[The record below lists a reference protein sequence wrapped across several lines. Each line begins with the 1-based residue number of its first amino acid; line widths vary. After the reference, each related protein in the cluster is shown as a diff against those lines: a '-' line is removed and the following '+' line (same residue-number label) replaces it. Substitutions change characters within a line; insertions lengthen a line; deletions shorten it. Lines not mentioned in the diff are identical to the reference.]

1 MKKISNSC
9 YIKGYRLACYRSSRR
24 ILSFMKS
31 PSVPFDF
38 DEENEEE
45 EVIAVA
51 VALRLQLLDP
61 SAFIFSQKTKRKINN
76 YFRKLIIPV
85 SLWNLFSEEVKKYE
99 YIDEF
104 LNVDILN
111 FINFNL
117 IGIHFD
123 THSRYFTT
131 VIFIID
137 ECSSITFHI
146 RVCKN
151 GFVLNNMFFGTKA
164 TMVSYI
170 MDSIDNLIGLS
181 KKASLA

>member
-45 EVIAVA
+45 VIAVA
-51 VALRLQLLDP
+51 VALRLQQLDP
-61 SAFIFSQKTKRKINN
+61 SVFIFNQKTKRKINR
-76 YFRKLIIPV
+76 YFKKLIIPV
-85 SLWNLFSEEVKKYE
+85 SLWNLFSEEIKKYE

-131 VIFIID
+131 VTFIIN
-137 ECSSITFHI
+137 ECFSITFHI

-170 MDSIDNLIGLS
+170 MDSIDNLVGLFKRTS
-181 KKASLA
+181 

>member
-24 ILSFMKS
+24 ILSFMKN
-31 PSVPFDF
+31 PAVPFDF

-45 EVIAVA
+45 VIAVA
-51 VALRLQLLDP
+51 VALHLQQLDP
-61 SAFIFSQKTKRKINN
+61 SVFIFNQKTKRKINR
-76 YFRKLIIPV
+76 YFKKLIIPV

-104 LNVDILN
+104 LNVDVLN

-123 THSRYFTT
+123 VHSMYFTT
-131 VIFIID
+131 VTFTID
-137 ECSSITFHI
+137 EYFSITFYI

-170 MDSIDNLIGLS
+170 MDCIDNLVGTS
-181 KKASLA
+181 KKG